1 MAFTE
6 VSMKLGFCSLFL
18 NEELSSIFGID
29 LLAATQT
36 NSESGGDVSQIRAQV
51 IENYGHPRC
60 NNCNLFVFVLQA
72 IFRVRFIVKD
82 VLFSLFYVSCE

>member
-29 LLAATQT
+29 LLAAIQT
-36 NSESGGDVSQIRAQV
+36 KSKSGGDVSQIRA
-51 IENYGHPRC
+51 
-60 NNCNLFVFVLQA
+60 
-72 IFRVRFIVKD
+72 
-82 VLFSLFYVSCE
+82 

>member
-29 LLAATQT
+29 LLAATET
-36 NSESGGDVSQIRAQV
+36 NSEGGGDVSQIRA
-51 IENYGHPRC
+51 IENSRHPRC
-60 NNCNLFVFVLQA
+60 NNCNLFVFVLQT

>member
-29 LLAATQT
+29 HLAATQN
-36 NSESGGDVSQIRAQV
+36 NSERGGDVLQIR
-51 IENYGHPRC
+51 
-60 NNCNLFVFVLQA
+60 
-72 IFRVRFIVKD
+72 
-82 VLFSLFYVSCE
+82 S

>member
-1 MAFTE
+1 MGYCNIARACPIYIALSRCEKKIIHARLCLNKMAFTE

-36 NSESGGDVSQIRAQV
+36 NSESGGDVSQIRA
-51 IENYGHPRC
+51 
-60 NNCNLFVFVLQA
+60 
-72 IFRVRFIVKD
+72 
-82 VLFSLFYVSCE
+82 